1 LKEEKSKKDEYQKA
15 LTAYGDAMKE
25 FRKSKW
31 EKAQEAFGL
40 FIEKFPAERDLV
52 ARARTYQSIAAER
65 FKEPREI
72 PPLKTAEDYAN
83 AAVYKMNTGAAEEA
97 LKLVE
102 KALKT
107 DPADARLLYL
117 QADLL
122 CRRGRLDES
131 LEALRQAVAGEK
143 AYRILAQNEVDFA
156 PLWEDKRFKTI
167 TKTS

>member
-1 LKEEKSKKDEYQKA
+1 
-15 LTAYGDAMKE
+15 
-25 FRKSKW
+25 
-31 EKAQEAFGL
+31 
-40 FIEKFPAERDLV
+40 
-52 ARARTYQSIAAER
+52 ER

-72 PPLKTAEDYAN
+72 PALKTAEDYVS

-102 KALKT
+102 KALKS

-156 PLWEDKRFKTI
+156 PLWEDKRFKAI